1 MRVGVLLLAGAML
14 VPLAQA
20 DAGLFSKS
28 SDSSSKCG
36 AGKDVVV
43 DARTDE
49 VDLFKDAAGLQKAQT
64 IEQDKFPTC
73 LPITGR
79 VANEMLQISMSGGS
93 FWVPPHMVHY
103 VWTGKMQPI
112 CRNLAMGTNTVKAG
126 ATRGLGEG
134 CKGGH

>member
-1 MRVGVLLLAGAML
+1 MRVGVLLLAGAL
-14 VPLAQA
+14 LAAPAQ
-20 DAGLFSKS
+20 AGLFSKS
-28 SDSSSKCG
+28 DSSSSNSCG
-36 AGKDVVV
+36 AGKDVVL

-49 VDLFKDAAGLQKAQT
+49 VDLFKDAAGTQKAQT
-64 IEQDKFPTC
+64 IEQNKFPTC

-79 VANEMLQISMSGGS
+79 VANEMLQISMNGAS